1 MTRKLTYT
9 IQAGYDTE
17 EEEWSFK
24 DWLWRILLITFVVGI
39 ITVGIA
45 AMTLIIVNDKS
56 LGIGVSYSLF
66 NMRTDFPVEPLK

>member
-1 MTRKLTYT
+1 MTRKSTYT

-45 AMTLIIVNDKS
+45 AMSLIIVNDKS
-56 LGIGVSYSLF
+56 LGIGFSYSLF
-66 NMRTDFPVEPLK
+66 NMRTVFPVEPLR

>member
-1 MTRKLTYT
+1 MTRKSTYT
-9 IQAGYDTE
+9 IQAGYET

-24 DWLWRILLITFVVGI
+24 DWLWRILLITFIVGI

-56 LGIGVSYSLF
+56 LGTGIS
-66 NMRTDFPVEPLK
+66 

>member
-1 MTRKLTYT
+1 MTRKSTYT

-45 AMTLIIVNDKS
+45 AMSLIIVRHNS
-56 LGIGVSYSLF
+56 LRRWLGHRTSKTVITKF
-66 NMRTDFPVEPLK
+66 N